1 MNDVQLNQ
9 MVQNQ
14 VEHIFELC
22 KSYAEVGE
30 EDNVRALYEEYGEWI
45 ETKQYEE
52 YTIAYVPDMNECAS

>member
-30 EDNVRALYEEYGEWI
+30 EDNVRALYEEYVSGLKRNNMKNI
-45 ETKQYEE
+45 PLLTFL
-52 YTIAYVPDMNECAS
+52 I